1 MKLGEFLK
9 VALPNNSVQNSSFTK
24 EGIQFNLTSKD
35 AGLELT
41 VCGDSDFL
49 DTDLFKD
56 IEIIQIR
63 TIGLDRY
70 ALKIEKIFKNEGSE
84 DLSIK

>member
-9 VALPNNSVQNSSFTK
+9 VALPNNSAQNSSFTK
-24 EGIQFNLTSKD
+24 ERIELNLTSKD
-35 AGLELT
+35 AGLELA
-41 VCGDSDFL
+41 VRGDSDFL

-63 TIGLDRY
+63 AIDSDRY
-70 ALKIEKIFKNEGSE
+70 ALKIKKIFENEGSE
-84 DLSIK
+84 DLSTK